1 MGIPIRKLRR
11 WIGLLLL
18 GLVALALAEQFLI
31 AALDYRAM
39 WRDEDFKAYL
49 ANPGTRNYGK
59 TILYDCQYRQIGWIY
74 RFRICIKDGG
84 RRVNKSQNLDEP
96 LLYLIIIGA
105 KSFFSP
111 IPEGSRGRETWDRK
125 LIWSLNDKLQIV
137 GDRRGGAEP

>member
-1 MGIPIRKLRR
+1 MVFPSRKVLR

-18 GLVALALAEQFLI
+18 GLVGLALAEQFLI
-31 AALDYRAM
+31 AALDYRAR

-59 TILYDCQYRQIGWIY
+59 IILYDCQYRPIGWIY
-74 RFRICIKDGG
+74 QFRVCIMDYG
-84 RRVNKSQNLDEP
+84 RRVDKSRNIDEP
-96 LLYLIIIGA
+96 QYVLFVIGA
-105 KSFFSP
+105 KGYFSP
-111 IPEGSRGRETWDRK
+111 LPEGSRGRETWDRK